1 MAAGSH
7 DIGDRMTDRA
17 AGAVPV
23 KLWDLPIRLVHW
35 SFVVLLP
42 ALWWTAE
49 NGKLDLHIKLGMV
62 MLILVLFRI
71 LWGLFGSSTARFAG
85 FVRGPI
91 TVGRYL
97 RGLFGKEGEPIV
109 GHNPLGALSVI
120 ALLLL
125 LGTQTV
131 LGLFATDTD
140 GLYYGP
146 LNSLVG
152 YDAAEKLTGWHHLG
166 FNVILAV
173 VILHVLAIVF
183 YLVVKRD
190 NLVSPMITGRRRYAG
205 PVIAPKIAPWWRGVL
220 CLVLA
225 WGIAGWVWSG
235 APGLEKVLP
244 APAAE
249 EF

>member
-1 MAAGSH
+1 MATTSDQTAEG
-7 DIGDRMTDRA
+7 A
-17 AGAVPV
+17 AVTPV

-49 NGKLDLHIKLGMV
+49 NGQMETHIQLGMA

-97 RGLFGKEGEPIV
+97 RRLFGKEGEPIV
-109 GHNPLGALSVI
+109 GHNPLGALSVV

-125 LGTQTV
+125 LAAQVTF
-131 LGLFATDTD
+131 GLFATDTD

-152 YDAAEKLTGWHHLG
+152 YDVAESLTEWHELG
-166 FNVILAV
+166 FNVILGV
-173 VILHVLAIVF
+173 TILHVLAVVF
-183 YLVVKRD
+183 YLTVKRD
-190 NLVSPMITGRRRYAG
+190 NLVTPMITGRKRYAG
-205 PVIAPKIAPWWRGVL
+205 PVTAPKIAPWWRGVL

-244 APAAE
+244 APATE